1 MRNKRDKNHDRAKQL
16 IEGALRG
23 EYGRIYTSD
32 YIADEAITTALA
44 RTHNHQIAVNTGR
57 YVIESPRIEKIH
69 INEEQFQ
76 LAWQKFQ
83 RLKQKPMSFTD
94 CTSLALME
102 KHGIARLMS
111 FDSEFD
117 GLVPRIH

>member
-32 YIADEAITTALA
+32 YVADEAITTALA